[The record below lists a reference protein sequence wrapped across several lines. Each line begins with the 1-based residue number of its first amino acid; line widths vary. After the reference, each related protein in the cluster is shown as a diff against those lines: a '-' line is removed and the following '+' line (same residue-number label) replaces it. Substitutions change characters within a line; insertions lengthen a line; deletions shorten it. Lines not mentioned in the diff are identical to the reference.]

1 MKIKKNYTISFK
13 KARSLNDNK
22 KSSELN
28 KYINI
33 KNIIIKDIELI
44 KN

>member
-1 MKIKKNYTISFK
+1 MKIKKSYTISLK
-13 KARSLNDNK
+13 KARSLNNNE

-33 KNIIIKDIELI
+33 KNIIIKDIKLI